1 MKLVSFSTDNGDS
14 YGIAT
19 EEGIIDAGAV
29 LGEQF
34 PDLRSV
40 LAGGALGT
48 LEAAAKGQTAA
59 LQLAEVRVLP
69 VIPNPGKIM
78 CIGINYESHRQE
90 IGRRSLTILL
100 FSFDFPIRWLAMIN
114 RFSSQG
120 SRTASI
126 SKENSPSSSAVRGVR
141 FPRRPP

>member
-40 LAGGALGT
+40 LAGGALGA

-90 IGRRSLTILL
+90 IGREKSDHPTVFI
-100 FSFDFPIRWLAMIN
+100 
-114 RFSSQG
+114 RFSDTLVGHDQPILKPRVSDSVDFEG
-120 SRTASI
+120 
-126 SKENSPSSSAVRGVR
+126 ELAVIIG
-141 FPRRPP
+141 RPGRV